1 VRLRT
6 KLIGLAA
13 SVVFLPVLLVG
24 LVLSSLGF
32 KRIEALP
39 IPRIL
44 VAKEWFAALEGASG
58 SLEEL
63 VAAGAKG
70 RVDGAIVGK
79 GDELLLATRGGRPA
93 WLDGRGV
100 RPGGLGPRE
109 MVWSRPLA
117 VAGYGEVLALAR
129 VDLERADPGFDLPL
143 LGGGLM
149 FVLLVAGNALAAG
162 SISRALRSLEAS
174 AARLRSGD
182 LDSPV
187 PPPRDPDAARVAE
200 ALESLRSSLK
210 EEEARR
216 SRLVMGV
223 SHDFRTPIALIRG
236 YAESLESGVAR
247 DEERRARY
255 LRVIQDKTL
264 ELDGLVEELLDYA
277 RTASDQRR
285 AAAEPADLRAFLA
298 GLAAEFEEDA
308 TLGGRRFAFRDEAG
322 APVPCLLDARL
333 ARRAFENLFSNAMRY
348 TEPGGLVELELEL
361 VAGDRAVASL
371 SDDGIGVP
379 EEDRERVFEPLYRG
393 SNVGGRRGSG
403 LGLSVVKSVI
413 EGLGWEIA
421 CAPRKGGGTRFA
433 VVIPLGAGAGKA

>member
-1 VRLRT
+1 MRLRT

-32 KRIEALP
+32 TRIEALP

-44 VAKEWFAALEGASG
+44 VAKEWFVALEGASG

-63 VAAGAKG
+63 VAAGAKARG
-70 RVDGAIVGK
+70 RIDGAIVGK
-79 GDELLLATRGGRPA
+79 GDELLLATRGGQPA
-93 WLDGRGV
+93 WLEGRGV

-109 MVWSRPLA
+109 MAWSRSLA
-117 VAGYGEVLALAR
+117 VEGYGEVLALAR
-129 VDLERADPGFDLPL
+129 VDLERDDPGINLPL

-149 FVLLVAGNALAAG
+149 FVLLVAGSALAAG

-174 AARLRSGD
+174 AARLRAGD

-200 ALESLRSSLK
+200 ALESLRASLK

-216 SRLVMGV
+216 SRLLMGV

-277 RTASDQRR
+277 RMTTDQRR
-285 AAAEPADLRAFLA
+285 AAKAPADLRAFLA

-308 TLGGRRFAFRDEAG
+308 LLGGRRFAFRDAVG
-322 APVPCLLDARL
+322 APVPGLLDARL

-393 SNVGGRRGSG
+393 SNVGNRRGSG

-421 CAPRKGGGTRFA
+421 CAPRKGGGTRFS
-433 VVIPLGAGAGKA
+433 VVIPLGAGTA